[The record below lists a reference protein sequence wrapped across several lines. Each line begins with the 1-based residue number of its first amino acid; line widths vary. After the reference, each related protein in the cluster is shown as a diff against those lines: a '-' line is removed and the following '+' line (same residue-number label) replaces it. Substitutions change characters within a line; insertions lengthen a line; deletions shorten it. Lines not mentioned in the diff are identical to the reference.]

1 MDKLNLLH
9 KFLLIT
15 LGALFVVNQ
24 SVLSRIQEDLHD
36 ALPELRIKNE
46 VLKQGTGEPARVTVT
61 LRDGRVING
70 YIDRITEYGF
80 VLMERATD
88 KEVDLSYRIVKEV
101 VESDSG
107 DGLIASRMTVAAR
120 VVEGFARGAR

>member
-61 LRDGRVING
+61 MRDGRVING
-70 YIDRITEYGF
+70 HIDRITEYGF
-80 VLMERATD
+80 VLVERATE
-88 KEVDLSYRIVKEV
+88 KEIDITYRIVKQVEEV
-101 VESDSG
+101 DSG
-107 DGLIASRMTVAAR
+107 DGLIASGLTVAAR
-120 VVEGFARGAR
+120 VAEGFARGVR

>member
-15 LGALFVVNQ
+15 LAALFVVNQ
-24 SVLSRIQEDLHD
+24 SVLSRIQQDLHD

-61 LRDGRVING
+61 MRDGRVING
-70 YIDRITEYGF
+70 HIDRITEYGF
-80 VLMERATD
+80 VLVERTTE
-88 KEVDLSYRIVKEV
+88 KEIDLTYRIVKEV
-101 VESDSG
+101 EEVDSG
-107 DGLIASRMTVAAR
+107 DGLIASGLTVAAR
-120 VVEGFARGAR
+120 VAEGFARGVR